1 MSTHL
6 MIDLETMGNNHKA
19 AIVAIGAVLFDE
31 EQILDRIGIRVDLQ
45 SSLDAGL
52 VVDASTV
59 YWWLGQSEA
68 ARQEILAK
76 FNVFSLPEAL
86 GALTGQVGV
95 SSGSETWRHG
105 EWHWQSRWEK
115 VDGIWSLGVAQDIV
129 WLESAYRAC
138 GLPVPWSYG
147 QPRCFRTKRAEPWAA
162 AVRPADVG
170 TAHNA
175 ADDAEYQARWL
186 QNIWRVE
193 REKGLR

>member
-31 EQILDRIGIRVDLQ
+31 EKVLKRLSLRVDLQ
-45 SSLDAGL
+45 SSIDAGL
-52 VVDASTV
+52 VVDASTIQ
-59 YWWLGQSEA
+59 WWLGQSEA

-76 FNVFSLPEAL
+76 EGVLKLETAL
-86 GALTGQVGV
+86 RRLWDFGAVVKDNL
-95 SSGSETWRHG
+95 GSWKH
-105 EWHWQSRWEK
+105 
-115 VDGIWSLGVAQDIV
+115 VDGIWSLGAATDII
-129 WLESAYRAC
+129 WMESAYKAC
-138 GLPVPWSYG
+138 GLPVPWSYN
-147 QPRCFRTKRAEPWAA
+147 QTRCFRTKRAEPWAA

-175 ADDAEYQARWL
+175 ADDAEFQARWL